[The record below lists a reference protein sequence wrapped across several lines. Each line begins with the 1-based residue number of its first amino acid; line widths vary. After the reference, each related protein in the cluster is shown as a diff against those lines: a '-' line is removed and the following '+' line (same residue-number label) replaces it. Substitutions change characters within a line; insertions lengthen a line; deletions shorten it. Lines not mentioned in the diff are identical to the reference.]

1 MVPGLHKFIKM
12 KIKKDGQLLSPS
24 FLNKEILSFQE
35 AIQYLDISSASLY
48 KMTSESKI
56 TFYKPNGGKLYF
68 RKVDL
73 DNWMLQNESKSLSA
87 LENELINNL
96 SSKSNCHE

>member
-12 KIKKDGQLLSPS
+12 EIKKDGQLLSPS

>member
-1 MVPGLHKFIKM
+1 MQTINK
-12 KIKKDGQLLSPS
+12 GQIYSPQ
-24 FLNKEILSFQE
+24 FLYKEILSFQE
-35 AIQYLDISSASLY
+35 ALQYLDISSASLY

-73 DNWMLQNESKSLSA
+73 DNWMLQNEKKSISDLQDD
-87 LENELINNL
+87 LIL
-96 SSKSNCHE
+96 KISDHGKH

>member
-1 MVPGLHKFIKM
+1 MQTINKRQIY
-12 KIKKDGQLLSPS
+12 SPQ
-24 FLNKEILSFQE
+24 FLYKEILSFQE
-35 AIQYLDISSASLY
+35 ALQYLDISSASLY

-73 DNWMLQNESKSLSA
+73 DNWMLQNEKKSISDLQDD
-87 LENELINNL
+87 LIL
-96 SSKSNCHE
+96 KISDHGKH

>member
-1 MVPGLHKFIKM
+1 MQQIKS
-12 KIKKDGQLLSPS
+12 GQIHSPP
-24 FLNKEILSFQE
+24 FLYKEILSFQE

-73 DNWMLQNESKSLSA
+73 DNWMLQNEKKSMSDLEEDLISKISDHG
-87 LENELINNL
+87 
-96 SSKSNCHE
+96 KY

>member
-1 MVPGLHKFIKM
+1 M
-12 KIKKDGQLLSPS
+12 KINDSGQFVRPS

-68 RKVDL
+68 KKVDL
-73 DNWMLQNESKSLSA
+73 DSWMLQNESKSLPA
-87 LENELINNL
+87 LKNELINNL
-96 SSKSNCHE
+96 SPKIKLS

>member
-1 MVPGLHKFIKM
+1 M
-12 KIKKDGQLLSPS
+12 KINDSGQFVRPS

-68 RKVDL
+68 KKVDL
-73 DNWMLQNESKSLSA
+73 DSWMLQNESKSLPA
-87 LENELINNL
+87 LKNELINNL
-96 SSKSNCHE
+96 SPKSNCHE